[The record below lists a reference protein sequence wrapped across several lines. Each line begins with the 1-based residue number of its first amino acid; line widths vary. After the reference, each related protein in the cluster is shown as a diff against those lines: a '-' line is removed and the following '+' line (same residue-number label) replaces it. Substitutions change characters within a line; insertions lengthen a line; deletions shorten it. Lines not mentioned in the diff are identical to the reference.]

1 MAEWTDR
8 ITEPISEVTQALTRL
23 VDLVL
28 SETDQ
33 NFLVETVPDSILQ
46 DKVSYLVS
54 LWEAAKFDYKI
65 DDSILSDGNDQ
76 SEKVAAFNSEINSK
90 VHEVVVGSNKSDNT
104 DQQSNKI
111 QFKGYEL
118 SEIDLEFFNRISVVL
133 DVLVFLVLNGHEFT
147 KQILYDSLSRISR
160 FLLSISTSQV
170 DIFWWYLESR
180 ELLFQERVFDRTAT
194 SDRIAV
200 LDLCNSLTDK
210 FIFKDSRGKSDTYK
224 KDSFNDKFQ
233 YRVRVFITNIFAFE
247 DNTGLNKYFHIANRS
262 IYEVK
267 TKSQFVEDLMAIEK
281 LFNDPYY
288 YLKKSNSKELSRL
301 MDRLINVYEYIKEM
315 ELDFQK
321 KLRIDQFLV
330 PEPRSE
336 ADKEYL
342 SKKYS
347 RVLYFPEAYFKSA
360 FTVGNKSSHELQV
373 EDREFFTDQFET
385 SSIRLQYLVKIFI
398 IANLYFEL
406 IPRNKDDFIKSIGAP
421 TNVKHI
427 TDDSVPDVHKGVLY
441 KIKKDMFASFKSVDT
456 AFSFLIQ
463 HITVGETFWWSWL
476 IYGKDHTGKPL
487 FADRQVAKEELQE
500 VKEKSE
506 KLFPYKNKKY
516 FNTYVTPSATRMMK
530 VQRDMKKLAHRQ
542 DTEES
547 ISHIDQS
554 FAAITSNIEDEFNP
568 VKKEELLE
576 KRNSLIWKR
585 LKLQRRTRWLQFG
598 SLLTKEMLDEG
609 KEEEVVEEQNGD
621 VDVKEER
628 GEEVKEQKEEQ
639 KEEVGEEPNEDVQ
652 DDVQVDM
659 NDDEVEHEEVM
670 EDQDNGTEKVEVN
683 TVIAVK
689 EDDESASKKRA
700 REVEENEE
708 IESDPKKQKV

>member
-90 VHEVVVGSNKSDNT
+90 VHEVVVGSSFSNVIDTLASTRIDQVKTQEANKRDGKTEKDKSDNT

-210 FIFKDSRGKSDTYK
+210 FIFKGLSGKK
-224 KDSFNDKFQ
+224 RHLQKDSFNDKFQ

-347 RVLYFPEAYFKSA
+347 RVLYFRR
-360 FTVGNKSSHELQV
+360 L
-373 EDREFFTDQFET
+373 T
-385 SSIRLQYLVKIFI
+385 SS
-398 IANLYFEL
+398 
-406 IPRNKDDFIKSIGAP
+406 
-421 TNVKHI
+421 
-427 TDDSVPDVHKGVLY
+427 
-441 KIKKDMFASFKSVDT
+441 
-456 AFSFLIQ
+456 Q
-463 HITVGETFWWSWL
+463 HS
-476 IYGKDHTGKPL
+476 
-487 FADRQVAKEELQE
+487 
-500 VKEKSE
+500 S
-506 KLFPYKNKKY
+506 
-516 FNTYVTPSATRMMK
+516 
-530 VQRDMKKLAHRQ
+530 
-542 DTEES
+542 
-547 ISHIDQS
+547 
-554 FAAITSNIEDEFNP
+554 
-568 VKKEELLE
+568 
-576 KRNSLIWKR
+576 
-585 LKLQRRTRWLQFG
+585 
-598 SLLTKEMLDEG
+598 
-609 KEEEVVEEQNGD
+609 
-621 VDVKEER
+621 
-628 GEEVKEQKEEQ
+628 
-639 KEEVGEEPNEDVQ
+639 
-652 DDVQVDM
+652 
-659 NDDEVEHEEVM
+659 
-670 EDQDNGTEKVEVN
+670 
-683 TVIAVK
+683 
-689 EDDESASKKRA
+689 
-700 REVEENEE
+700 
-708 IESDPKKQKV
+708 